1 MPENKCMFCKISS
14 GEIPSKKVYEDDKV
28 LAFLD
33 INPRNPGHTL
43 VIPKKHYSTIFEIS
57 ESEAGELFA
66 KVRKVAGMVN
76 EGTKAQGVSIAN
88 SSGQAAGQAVA
99 HAHFHI
105 IPRFMNEAP
114 PGLECMLS
122 PKRFDEQTLDKIAQV
137 ISSARSKTAAEI
149 SSSSDLGSEFAKL
162 ENEEDFGF

>member
-1 MPENKCMFCKISS
+1 MSENECMFCRIAR
-14 GEIPSKKVYEDDKV
+14 GEIPSKKVYEDNKI

-33 INPRNPGHTL
+33 INPRNPGHML
-43 VIPKKHYSTIFEIS
+43 VIPKKHFTTVFDMS

-88 SSGQAAGQAVA
+88 SNGQAAGQAVA
-99 HAHFHI
+99 HVHFHI
-105 IPRFMNEAP
+105 IPRFINEAP

-137 ISSARSKTAAEI
+137 ISSARPQAAAK
-149 SSSSDLGSEFAKL
+149 SSSSGIEDEFAKL
-162 ENEEDFGF
+162 EKDEDFGF